1 MDLAASIWG
10 KSVGVG
16 VGISWVDD
24 VCRHIACR
32 RCEGVLGEPARSL
45 IDAASMPSAPLFKR
59 VLAAS
64 ATYSEI
70 PDTAC
75 NPTYACFLSYQSA
88 TMGGGG
94 AAGQRRVGNKSE
106 VGVAGLYKLVRDAGL
121 LSSVVDMKRVL
132 SIFCACTATT
142 PRLVA
147 RAWKESSAVVAAAAA
162 TAGQPSGLGIG
173 SSGEAG
179 PQRPLRG
186 MRWEQFSAALVW
198 LAAFG
203 TLRTSH
209 GRLSNRVEHL
219 VKHLVP
225 RAVSVCSSR
234 GPDDGLIDV
243 LLSPTCM
250 SALVTASEQLHMIYD
265 RITLVDGG
273 PLSVHQFL
281 EFTRAWSVFPNMLS
295 SHQVM
300 QVFAQ
305 AALVP
310 IGGGR
315 RAPTAAGGLQFPEFV
330 EAIGRLALHVGGL
343 PQETM
348 DEHSP
353 ADKILHLLTTALG
366 LNLDG
371 ESGSIGV
378 AMEATLESVYHDT
391 HSTAGGM
398 VLPGELGAEQDQRR
412 SRDGDDAANRL
423 VREKLREMHDT
434 LRAVSVSVDVLSR
447 PRSDRPI
454 SEVQARRE
462 SEKWHGL
469 QSRNAAAAAAAA
481 AAMRQ
486 RSAQPPAA
494 ASAGGSSD
502 ATTTAA
508 ARRTGST
515 HGRPR
520 STFAGPA
527 RGAAPVDW
535 GARGQGKGRV
545 MVPGSGKLAPH
556 SHSFVD
562 ARPRTA
568 NHVAASSAS
577 AGGAAAAAQGTSL
590 DSHGPTHYGREV
602 VGGGG
607 AVARRAG
614 ALAAR
619 QQARMLVAGH
629 DPLCLIFEVLYAPN
643 CPYLEVRTTRGVI
656 ATTWLLGLQRL
667 P

>member
-1 MDLAASIWG
+1 MDLAASG

-16 VGISWVDD
+16 FGVAWVDD

-147 RAWKESSAVVAAAAA
+147 RAWKESSAAAAA
-162 TAGQPSGLGIG
+162 TAGQPSVPGSG

-198 LAAFG
+198 LAAYAVPV
-203 TLRTSH
+203 SPH

-315 RAPTAAGGLQFPEFV
+315 RAPTAAAGLQFPEFV

-366 LNLDG
+366 LNLAG

-378 AMEATLESVYHDT
+378 AMEATLESVYHDS
-391 HSTAGGM
+391 HSTARGT

-481 AAMRQ
+481 AMRQ
-486 RSAQPPAA
+486 RSAQPQAA
-494 ASAGGSSD
+494 ASAGGGD

-508 ARRTGST
+508 ATQPVRRTGST
-515 HGRPR
+515 QDRPR

-568 NHVAASSAS
+568 THVAARSAS
-577 AGGAAAAAQGTSL
+577 AGGAAAAAARGT
-590 DSHGPTHYGREV
+590 HHGREV
-602 VGGGG
+602 VGGG
-607 AVARRAG
+607 AVARRTS
-614 ALAAR
+614 ALAR

-629 DPLCLIFEVLYAPN
+629 DPLCLIFEVLYAPD
-643 CPYLEVRTTRGVI
+643 CPYLEVRTTRGII